1 MIQTYLQP
9 LDEATRLQFAGTWE
23 GGAHD
28 VGSPWSVGLGS
39 PLLIPEEPWQRA
51 EREQHAIYG

>member
-9 LDEATRLQFAGTWE
+9 LDEATRLEFAGTWE
-23 GGAHD
+23 AWVDD
-28 VGSPWSVGLGS
+28 VGAPWSAGS
-39 PLLIPEEPWQRA
+39 RLQIPEEPWERA